1 MPVTLS
7 AVLAALVLT
16 QVPSDPID
24 LAIGDP
30 ARKTRTVT
38 VVMDRIVDTAS
49 GQHVSPAGLARAL
62 SDARLVLVGEQHS
75 SVEAHRVQRQV
86 IEALHASGRP
96 VLLGVE
102 MFPYTAQPALDQW
115 RAQAISEREFV
126 AASKWYEHWGYHWRY
141 YRDIFLF
148 ARDHKLP
155 IVAINAPRDVVSA
168 VRKKGLDKLT
178 PEEAR
183 HIPREIATSDPEHLT
198 LFKAYFGGD
207 SPMHQGTS
215 DESWRSMLDAQATWD
230 ATMAYQAVRALEAM
244 PRKDAVMVVL
254 AGSGHVAYAL
264 GIERQARRWLS
275 GRIATVIPVPLGARD
290 SQGVTVSRLLRELRV
305 GCRGRAV
312 ACVSEPGHLDPS
324 RHRRVGDYPC
334 GEGVARRR
342 SWCENRRRPQ
352 KLRRYGG
359 DWQRSALGADGR
371 KDLVGRGAGRRASR
385 GTRRNDSHRVRSRPL
400 TLNWRPLKYAASC
413 QRSAVSVRKTCTL
426 NPDPS

>member
-215 DESWRSMLDAQATWD
+215 DETWRSMLDAQATWD

-290 SQGVTVSRLLRELRV
+290 SQGVTV
-305 GCRGRAV
+305 RASYANFV
-312 ACVSEPGHLDPS
+312 W
-324 RHRRVGDYPC
+324 
-334 GEGVARRR
+334 GVAAEPWPAYPSLGISTRPATGGLEIIHVEKASPAAAAGVKTGDVLKSFDGMAVTGSGQLSELMAGKTWSDEALVVVRRGER
-342 SWCENRRRPQ
+342 DETIRI
-352 KLRRYGG
+352 
-359 DWQRSALGADGR
+359 AF
-371 KDLVGRGAGRRASR
+371 VRA
-385 GTRRNDSHRVRSRPL
+385 
-400 TLNWRPLKYAASC
+400 
-413 QRSAVSVRKTCTL
+413 
-426 NPDPS
+426 PSP